1 MCRFNVSGKFYSS
14 VCAMVGRYSV
24 PNPNSKFTDSS
35 NPAQILPGIY
45 ETGNILL
52 CHFRAMSDLARK
64 GRGKAFVT
72 MDCDGEILPEIR
84 ASRSPSPGALTIDDS
99 IEESCAGNDSIE
111 SQEKIRQASVSKS
124 VSSPPAICTLCGMQV
139 TCMNIHWRLNH
150 RKVRM
155 QPGAAKFGLGFQIG
169 GSDSP
174 LNSST
179 PVRKIRKRKKKKISA
194 AVINTPAGF
203 KRTRLVSPSRVEVC
217 REPDPLELYP
227 GGGSAD
233 DHRTF
238 SLENLSPS
246 AQKSAV
252 QSLAFLT
259 QLGGS
264 NFLIYFLNW
273 RVLASRV
280 DLLLR
285 TSVPVS

>member
-1 MCRFNVSGKFYSS
+1 
-14 VCAMVGRYSV
+14 
-24 PNPNSKFTDSS
+24 
-35 NPAQILPGIY
+35 
-45 ETGNILL
+45 
-52 CHFRAMSDLARK
+52 
-64 GRGKAFVT
+64 

-84 ASRSPSPGALTIDDS
+84 ASRSPSPGALIIDDS
-99 IEESCAGNDSIE
+99 IEEESCAGNDSTEIH
-111 SQEKIRQASVSKS
+111 EKNSQASIINKS
-124 VSSPPAICTLCGMQV
+124 SISPPAVCTLCGMQV

-150 RKVRM
+150 RKVRL

-179 PVRKIRKRKKKKISA
+179 PVRKIRKRKKARA
-194 AVINTPAGF
+194 AVIATPTGF
-203 KRTRLVSPSRVEVC
+203 KRTRLLSPPRVEVC

-233 DHRTF
+233 DQRTF
-238 SLENLSPS
+238 SLQNLSPS

-264 NFLIYFLNW
+264 NF
-273 RVLASRV
+273 
-280 DLLLR
+280 
-285 TSVPVS
+285 

>member
-1 MCRFNVSGKFYSS
+1 
-14 VCAMVGRYSV
+14 
-24 PNPNSKFTDSS
+24 
-35 NPAQILPGIY
+35 
-45 ETGNILL
+45 
-52 CHFRAMSDLARK
+52 
-64 GRGKAFVT
+64 

-84 ASRSPSPGALTIDDS
+84 ASRSPSPGALIIDDS

-111 SQEKIRQASVSKS
+111 IHEKNSQASIISKS
-124 VSSPPAICTLCGMQV
+124 VSSPPAVCTLCGMQV

-150 RKVRM
+150 RKVRL

-179 PVRKIRKRKKKKISA
+179 PVRKIRKRRKANKVA
-194 AVINTPAGF
+194 INTPAGF
-203 KRTRLVSPSRVEVC
+203 KRTRLVSPPRMDVC

-227 GGGSAD
+227 GGGSAQD
-233 DHRTF
+233 PRTF

-264 NFLIYFLNW
+264 IVHF
-273 RVLASRV
+273 
-280 DLLLR
+280 LLLLLMGLCFQR
-285 TSVPVS
+285 

>member
-1 MCRFNVSGKFYSS
+1 MSTVPCGTRMCRKNFILPFVQGLDQD
-14 VCAMVGRYSV
+14 RHPV
-24 PNPNSKFTDSS
+24 PDPNSKFTNSS

-52 CHFRAMSDLARK
+52 CDFRTMSDLARK
-64 GRGKAFVT
+64 VRGKAFLT

-84 ASRSPSPGALTIDDS
+84 ASRSPSPGALIIDDS
-99 IEESCAGNDSIE
+99 IEESCAGNDNSTEIHE
-111 SQEKIRQASVSKS
+111 INSQASTISKS
-124 VSSPPAICTLCGMQV
+124 VSSNPPAVCTLCGMQV

-179 PVRKIRKRKKKKISA
+179 PVRKIRKRKKKVSA
-194 AVINTPAGF
+194 AAITAPAGF
-203 KRTRLVSPSRVEVC
+203 KRERLVSPTRVEVC

-233 DHRTF
+233 DSRTF
-238 SLENLSPS
+238 SLESLSPS
-246 AQKSAV
+246 AQKSVV
-252 QSLAFLT
+252 QSLVFLT

-264 NFLIYFLNW
+264 NFLIYFC
-273 RVLASRV
+273 
-280 DLLLR
+280 LLMGLCFL
-285 TSVPVS
+285 S